1 MPGSTSH
8 ILNFNIKGN
17 KMKQFISL
25 LDSLLSTSVFA
36 AEEKKV
42 CVDKKWVKTV
52 NRLWTK
58 NGKPKQ
64 DCKTIKVHKKLDVED
79 KK

>member
-1 MPGSTSH
+1 
-8 ILNFNIKGN
+8 
-17 KMKQFISL
+17 MKQFISL
-25 LDSLLSTSVFA
+25 LALVIATSVFA

-42 CVDKKWVKTV
+42 CVDKMGKDGKPVMD
-52 NRLWTK
+52 K

-64 DCKTIKVHKKLDVED
+64 DCKTIKVHKKLEVEKQE